1 MRSKMALKIYAIS
14 KQKSSPTNWTALI
27 MSAFYTT
34 GQSIKDLICEARLVR
49 VLKSINPNE

>member
-27 MSAFYTT
+27 MSEVFYFLAAC
-34 GQSIKDLICEARLVR
+34 IFLINS
-49 VLKSINPNE
+49 LKSSVAAFCTRG